1 MTQRYITMS
10 RFGNRYGRWSNQLF
24 QYAFLKCYARQ
35 YNLELQLP
43 PWAGNDLLGATDP
56 PVTATLPPKSED
68 RRPANA
74 QGLRPTGD
82 ELVGY
87 DFHGQAQYH
96 TSYYRP
102 HREFIRCLWRPTVA
116 LCRRM
121 LPAKGRLDSLGQTR
135 IGIHLR
141 RGDYGRLIFYITP
154 VQWYLEWLKANWARF
169 DDPVL
174 FVASEDRALVD
185 EFREYNPQTA
195 ESLGV
200 DLKTEPLPTYPYLAR
215 DLREAKPH
223 LLDFFPDWHLLA
235 QCDVLLMGNSTF
247 AFTAAMVAR
256 HLQECWRS
264 RLSTQRFEQIDPW
277 DSLPLLREDLRD
289 YPGIPGTFLKQNPMW
304 R

>member
-1 MTQRYITMS
+1 MQRYITMS
-10 RFGNRYGRWSNQLF
+10 RFGRSYGRWSNQLL
-24 QYAFLKCYARQ
+24 QYAFLQCYARQ
-35 YNLELQLP
+35 HNLAVQLP
-43 PWAGNDLLGATDP
+43 PWVGNELLGVRDW
-56 PVTATLPPKSED
+56 PVTVRLPPINEQREKGSS
-68 RRPANA
+68 
-74 QGLRPTGD
+74 QGIPPTGD

-102 HREFIRCLWRPTVA
+102 HREFIRGLWRPTVA

-121 LPAKGRLDSLGQTR
+121 LRAELLLSELGQTR

-154 VQWYLEWLKANWARF
+154 VQWYLAWLKVNWPRF
-169 DDPVL
+169 DNPVL

-200 DLKTEPLPTYPYLAR
+200 DLKTEPLPTYPYLPR

-235 QCDVLLMGNSTF
+235 QCDVLVMGNSTF

-264 RLSTQRFEQIDPW
+264 RLSTQQFEQIDPW

-289 YPGIPGTFLKQNPMW
+289 YPRILGTFLTQNPMW